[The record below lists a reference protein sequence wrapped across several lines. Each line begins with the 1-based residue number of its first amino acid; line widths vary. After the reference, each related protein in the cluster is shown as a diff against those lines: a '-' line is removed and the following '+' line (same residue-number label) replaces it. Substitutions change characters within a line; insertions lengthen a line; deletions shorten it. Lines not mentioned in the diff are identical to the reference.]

1 MATLETL
8 PGMIYFI
15 TMRVVFE
22 KKSYREI
29 SSELQA
35 LYPQMTGLSARSIR
49 RFCARHEISSTS
61 RLSAS
66 QIDVIVQ
73 SSISQVFLCL

>member
-1 MATLETL
+1 MKMVTLETL
-8 PGMIYFI
+8 PGIIYFI

-29 SSELQA
+29 SELQA

-66 QIDVIVQ
+66 QIDVT
-73 SSISQVFLCL
+73 VFLRYSFVYK

>member
-35 LYPQMTGLSARSIR
+35 LYPQMTGLSIR